1 MGKFPLRRAECG
13 VWEVEWKGIDGM
25 TAEGS
30 GRNVEAPEPGGYTRL
45 LGTGES
51 TAGEFHCSECGYGV
65 IVQRTPPRCP
75 MCSGTA
81 WEPAGLGAL
90 RRRTTGLVR

>member
-1 MGKFPLRRAECG
+1 
-13 VWEVEWKGIDGM
+13 M

-30 GRNVEAPEPGGYTRL
+30 GRNVEAPGPAGYARL

-51 TAGEFHCSECGYGV
+51 AAAGEFHCSQCGYGV
-65 IVQRTPPRCP
+65 IVRRTPPRCP
-75 MCSGTA
+75 MCSGTV

-90 RRRTTGLVR
+90 RRRATV